1 MAEAGPEAKRRST
14 FGVAVLVGLAA
25 GTAAAVAGN
34 QAWVSLDDTGSGDV
48 AFASAASVGG
58 DLTAPPVTATALV
71 LLASW
76 GVVLVSRG
84 RVRQAVA
91 WLGLVAAL
99 AVLGF
104 AVGAWL
110 ARPGEVADDL
120 RTLDIAVGRTAWSYV
135 GVLAGLAAVAA
146 SVLAVRRVRS
156 WPEMGRRYDAPAGSA
171 EAVAATSRVTPVEEQ
186 SSLDLWKAMDEG
198 RDPTDGPAH

>member
-1 MAEAGPEAKRRST
+1 MSESIETPRRSS
-14 FGVAVLVGLAA
+14 FGPTVLAGLVTA
-25 GTAAAVAGN
+25 GAAALLGN
-34 QAWVSLDDTGSGDV
+34 REWVSVSDGGGGD
-48 AFASAASVGG
+48 AALASSLSVTG

-76 GVVLVSRG
+76 GVVLVTRG
-84 RVRQAVA
+84 GVRRAVA

-110 ARPGEVADDL
+110 LEPGRTADDL
-120 RTLDIAVGRTAWSYV
+120 RTFDLDVGRTVWAHL
-135 GVLAGLAAVAA
+135 GVAASLAAVAA
-146 SVLAVRRVRS
+146 AALGVRRVGS
-156 WPEMGRRYDAPAGSA
+156 WPEMGRRYDAPTAGPS
-171 EAVAATSRVTPVEEQ
+171 VAAAPAEEL

-198 RDPTDGPAH
+198 HDPTAGSDRTDP